1 MVQIK
6 YDNEK
11 YQKKC
16 EKIKQNTMKRWSQN
30 ANDANAYFAMHK
42 KEKEN
47 EKERET
53 EKETEKEIE
62 KENRRRDSSSSSVI
76 SDKAANE
83 EEEDE
88 EEDSLIFEKAEKQWL
103 PWFNKLL
110 DDNASAIPRMR
121 KMTMERAKAM
131 KSLADKYGNDA
142 LLEVLRRA
150 AQNSFLN
157 GRSKRSNFVADI
169 DWLLKEENFMK
180 VYENKFFNK

>member
-30 ANDANAYFAMHK
+30 ANDANAFFAMHK

-62 KENRRRDSSSSSVI
+62 KENEKEKEKENSSRAAKDIIYNNNGKAV
-76 SDKAANE
+76 KAAAAAKI
-83 EEEDE
+83 DY
-88 EEDSLIFEKAEKQWL
+88 DLFEKIKANRHFL
-103 PWFNKLL
+103 P
-110 DDNASAIPRMR
+110 
-121 KMTMERAKAM
+121 
-131 KSLADKYGNDA
+131 
-142 LLEVLRRA
+142 
-150 AQNSFLN
+150 
-157 GRSKRSNFVADI
+157 NFRGFPEIVGI
-169 DWLLKEENFMK
+169 ML
-180 VYENKFFNK
+180 